1 MKNVIRSTTGALLVS
16 VIAAGCSTSPPAS
29 EANAADTALT
39 NASQAIDH
47 AAADPQ
53 VAKYA
58 SSELD
63 RASESLQKAK
73 AAWSK
78 NHDLASTR
86 HFSYMAQQ
94 RAATA
99 QELANGRAAEE
110 AVTVAALN
118 RDHAL
123 SVAAAQRRS
132 EPTTSVANAGQ
143 APEGVA
149 GFAFNISKLPPNAQ
163 PAINELAA
171 RLKNNPEQKVVIE
184 GHTDNSGDPNY
195 NRSLAL
201 ERAQAVRSALV
212 RQGIDVSRITVRS
225 LGEENPIA
233 SNDTKEG
240 RRENRRAQVIIGGME
255 TMAVGS
261 SQGGATAS
269 GEDDRNKSGDQ
280 HAQSQQ
286 SQQQQQQQQPP
297 QQEEDQQQQKE

>member
-1 MKNVIRSTTGALLVS
+1 M
-16 VIAAGCSTSPPAS
+16 AAGCSTSPPAS
-29 EANAADTALT
+29 EATAADTALT
-39 NASQAIDH
+39 SASQAIDH

-53 VAKYA
+53 IAKYA

-63 RASESLQKAK
+63 RATESLQQAK

-78 NHDLASTR
+78 NHDLASTT
-86 HFSYMAQQ
+86 HFAYMAQQ

-118 RDHAL
+118 RDQAL
-123 SVAAAQRRS
+123 SVAAAERRS
-132 EPTTSVANAGQ
+132 GPTASGANTGSASVANTGQ
-143 APEGVA
+143 AQEALA
-149 GFAFNISKLPPNAQ
+149 GFAFNVSTLPPNAQ

-184 GHTDNSGDPNY
+184 GHTDNTGDPNH

-201 ERAQAVRSALV
+201 ERAQAVRSALA
-212 RQGIDVSRITVRS
+212 RQGIDVRRITVVS

-240 RRENRRAQVIIGGME
+240 RRENRRAQVIIGGTE

-269 GEDDRNKSGDQ
+269 GEGDRNKSGDQ

-286 SQQQQQQQQPP
+286 SQQSQQQTQGNE
-297 QQEEDQQQQKE
+297 QEKE